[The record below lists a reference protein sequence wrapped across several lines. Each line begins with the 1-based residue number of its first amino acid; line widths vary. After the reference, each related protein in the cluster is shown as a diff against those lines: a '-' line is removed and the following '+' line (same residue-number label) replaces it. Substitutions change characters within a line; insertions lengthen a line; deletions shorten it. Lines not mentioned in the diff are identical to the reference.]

1 MKLRPFELA
10 LVIIFICLGVAAL
23 LVISNYKSPPPE
35 PPPGGSITGRV
46 SIWGTLPQD
55 AVDDVLEQ
63 LELTNEQYKNVSY
76 RYYSPTSFDER
87 LVNALADRTG
97 PDMILVSHER
107 LVDLRKRIQ
116 PVSYNSFPLRDVRSL
131 YADGAEIFALDNGL
145 YAFPIAIDPL
155 MMYWNRDILA
165 TNGFLEAP
173 ATWEVLVNSMFP
185 ELIERDFSRSINRSV
200 VAMGEYENVRN
211 AFGVISTLLIQGG
224 SAGVVV
230 GESGTYSIQ
239 LQNRLGGG
247 ADPLRSAADFY
258 TRFSKPSN
266 TLYSWNRSLPED
278 RLSFVS
284 EDLALYFGFGSEG
297 SQIQKMNPNL
307 NFDISEVPQNGG
319 DSARRT
325 YGKFYG
331 LSVLTSSANQSGA
344 FAVLSNF
351 SSQGIADAIAVKSN
365 MTPVYRSSLAAGSND
380 VYGRVAYRSASI
392 ARGWLNPNMQQTDS
406 IFQTMTKDINENRR
420 SLAGAVSDA
429 SDRLEAAY

>member
-10 LVIIFICLGVAAL
+10 LVIIFIFLGVAAL

-35 PPPGGSITGRV
+35 PPPGGSINGPV

-55 AVDDVLEQ
+55 ALDDVLDQ
-63 LELTNEQYKNVSY
+63 LELSNEQYKNVSY
-76 RYYSPTSFDER
+76 RYYSPASFDER

-116 PVSYNSFPLRDVRSL
+116 PVSYNSFPLRDVKSL

-165 TNGFLEAP
+165 TEGFLESP
-173 ATWEVLVNSMFP
+173 TTWEILVNSMFP

-200 VAMGEYENVRN
+200 VAMGEYANVRN
-211 AFGVISTLLIQGG
+211 AFGVISALLIQGG

-230 GESGTYSIQ
+230 GENGSYSIQ
-239 LQNRLGGG
+239 LQNQIGG
-247 ADPLRSAADFY
+247 ASDPLRNAADFY

-278 RLSFVS
+278 RLSFVA
-284 EDLALYFGFGSEG
+284 EDLALYFGFASEG
-297 SQIQKMNPNL
+297 PQLQMMNPNL
-307 NFDISEVPQNGG
+307 NFDISEIPQNGG
-319 DSARRT
+319 DAARRT

-331 LSVLTSSANQSGA
+331 LSVLTSSSNQSGA
-344 FAVLSNF
+344 FAVMSNF
-351 SSQGIADAIAVKSN
+351 RNQSIADEIAVQSN
-365 MTPVYRSSLAAGSND
+365 MAPVYRSSLSAGSND
-380 VYGRVAYRSASI
+380 VYGRVSYSSASI
-392 ARGWLNPNMQQTDS
+392 ARGWLNPNRLETDS
-406 IFQTMTKDINENRR
+406 ILETMTKDINENRR
-420 SLAGAVSDA
+420 TLAGAVSDA
-429 SDRLEAAY
+429 SDRLETAY